1 VSVRD
6 IEAESGSLA
15 VSNRINGTLDFEDC
29 THVEVSDSRAI
40 CAGGP
45 RRAAACI
52 SVRHTVRPSKAKL
65 HQPTLRVSGCDLE
78 AGHRQVGLLV
88 VDCVRTTVLDNR
100 IHAAP
105 GAGKALGFAEL
116 VKDRHYRDRG
126 RRPHRQRHPRRRQA
140 PAGGVTNTT
149 VKAGN
154 RAVQSGPTPT

>member
-1 VSVRD
+1 
-6 IEAESGSLA
+6 
-15 VSNRINGTLDFEDC
+15 
-29 THVEVSDSRAI
+29 
-40 CAGGP
+40 
-45 RRAAACI
+45 
-52 SVRHTVRPSKAKL
+52 VRHTVRPSKAKL

-105 GAGKALGFAEL
+105 RAGKALGFAEL

-154 RAVQSGPTPT
+154 RAVHSGPTPTSRRAGPNTCRPPARRSHHRPGTAGRHAQGRGPDDRHTVGP